1 MTDRG
6 GIDGQARQCKT
17 VSTGWGVAGALA
29 RALPRAIVRP
39 MSTRTRR
46 LSLSKGSV
54 VFSPGDPCPGFV
66 QLESGTIRVSLSAGN
81 GREVVLYRVQP
92 GDVCLQTFSCLI
104 NHGTYRA
111 DGVAETDLSG
121 TLLPPALFHA
131 RMAEDP
137 AFRDAIFNSVA
148 RRFGDFEQLVED
160 VALIGFD
167 ARLARTLLRLRD
179 GADRVTATHE
189 QLATETASGR
199 AFVSRRLAELARQ
212 GLVAPGR
219 GWIDLTD
226 IPGLERIAADQR

>member
-1 MTDRG
+1 
-6 GIDGQARQCKT
+6 
-17 VSTGWGVAGALA
+17 
-29 RALPRAIVRP
+29 
-39 MSTRTRR
+39 
-46 LSLSKGSV
+46 
-54 VFSPGDPCPGFV
+54 
-66 QLESGTIRVSLSAGN
+66 
-81 GREVVLYRVQP
+81 
-92 GDVCLQTFSCLI
+92 
-104 NHGTYRA
+104 
-111 DGVAETDLSG
+111 VAETDLSG

>member
-1 MTDRG
+1 
-6 GIDGQARQCKT
+6 
-17 VSTGWGVAGALA
+17 
-29 RALPRAIVRP
+29 
-39 MSTRTRR
+39 
-46 LSLSKGSV
+46 
-54 VFSPGDPCPGFV
+54 
-66 QLESGTIRVSLSAGN
+66 VSLAAEN

-104 NHGTYRA
+104 NHTTYRA
-111 DGVAETDLSG
+111 EGVAETDLSG
-121 TLLPPALFHA
+121 TLLPPEQFHT

-137 AFRDAIFNSVA
+137 DFRADILGSVA

-179 GADRVTATHE
+179 TDDRVTATHE

-199 AFVSRRLAELARQ
+199 AFVSRRLAEFARA

-219 GWIDLTD
+219 GWIDLSD
-226 IPGLERIAADQR
+226 IRGLERIAADTR